1 MLNINSASHDQTVMI
16 WEWDLSNNNVSC
28 KWVCKGH
35 ERSVECIKPDQSGE
49 HIASG
54 SWDGQLKIWTVSADK
69 PTTEGAAADVQVPS
83 KGATKVRNLSLLLTF
98 GKRI

>member
-1 MLNINSASHDQTVMI
+1 MI

-35 ERSVECIKPDQSGE
+35 ERSVECIKPDSRGE

-54 SWDGQLKIWTVSADK
+54 SWDGQLKIWTVGVDK
-69 PTTEGAAADVQVPS
+69 VIEDGATAIDAPLPS
-83 KGATKVRNLSLLLTF
+83 GKGVTKVRLITDKKYVVIN
-98 GKRI
+98 